1 VRKNKDFSKGPVWEE
16 ELNRYLV
23 DISYPDQ
30 TRKRKRFRS
39 QKKAQAFWAREMT
52 AIEEGT
58 WKNNFVPKNVTL
70 GQAFDQ
76 YREYCKAHNR
86 SYRTHTH
93 TETSLKAIEKE
104 FIRDTPLARIT
115 TATVEQF
122 KLSRVK
128 EVSEATVDKYL
139 SVFKAFFNWCDVQG
153 IFHANPVRKV
163 RMFRPNNQ
171 IVRYLNADEYQRLL
185 TAAEKIRWYL
195 RPVIEIAAN
204 TGLRRGN
211 ILERRWD
218 ECDRKS
224 GVIRKAKT
232 KNNEAVAI
240 PMNAAVDALDQL
252 EKRKNGSPYVFPH
265 MQGEQE
271 GEAIKDVKNS
281 FRTAL
286 KKAKIEKFRF
296 HALRHC
302 CASWLMMN
310 GADLNDAR
318 QILGHK
324 SIAMTLRYA
333 HLSPRYL
340 ADKVKLLEKATLPNS
355 CQMQDATR
363 SNSKQVTANRSKS

>member
-1 VRKNKDFSKGPVWEE
+1 MER
-16 ELNRYLV
+16 R
-23 DISYPDQ
+23 
-30 TRKRKRFRS
+30 
-39 QKKAQAFWAREMT
+39 
-52 AIEEGT
+52 
-58 WKNNFVPKNVTL
+58 
-70 GQAFDQ
+70 
-76 YREYCKAHNR
+76 
-86 SYRTHTH
+86 
-93 TETSLKAIEKE
+93 
-104 FIRDTPLARIT
+104 
-115 TATVEQF
+115 
-122 KLSRVK
+122 
-128 EVSEATVDKYL
+128 
-139 SVFKAFFNWCDVQG
+139 
-153 IFHANPVRKV
+153 
-163 RMFRPNNQ
+163 
-171 IVRYLNADEYQRLL
+171 QRLL
-185 TAAEKIRWYL
+185 TTAEKIRWYL

-211 ILERRWD
+211 ILDLRWD

-240 PMNAAVDALDQL
+240 PMNAAVLAVLDKL
-252 EKRKNGSPYVFPH
+252 EERRNGSLYVFPH

-296 HALRHC
+296 HDLRHC

-310 GADLNDAR
+310 GADLNDVR

-340 ADKVKLLEKATLPNS
+340 ADKVKLLEKTTLPNS
-355 CQMQDATR
+355 CQMQDATP
-363 SNSKQVTANRSKS
+363 SKTEHVTANRSKK

>member
-1 VRKNKDFSKGPVWEE
+1 VRKSKDFTAGPVWDD

-23 DISYPDQ
+23 DITYPDLA
-30 TRKRKRFRS
+30 RRRKRFRNL
-39 QKKAQAFWAREMT
+39 KKAQAFWARETT
-52 AIEEGT
+52 AIQEGT

-86 SYRTHTH
+86 SYRTHT
-93 TETSLKAIEKE
+93 ETSLRAIEKE
-104 FIRDTPLARIT
+104 FGRNIPLARIT
-115 TATVEQF
+115 AAAVETF
-122 KLSRVK
+122 KLGRVK

-139 SVFKAFFNWCDVQG
+139 SVFKAFFNWCDIQG
-153 IFHANPVRKV
+153 IFHANPVRKI

-211 ILERRWD
+211 ILELRWD
-218 ECDRKS
+218 ECDRES

-240 PMNAAVDALDQL
+240 PMNAAVLAVLDKLKERQ
-252 EKRKNGSPYVFPH
+252 NGSPYVSPH

-296 HALRHC
+296 HDLRHC

-310 GADLNDAR
+310 GADLNDVR

-324 SIAMTLRYA
+324 SIAMTLRG
-333 HLSPRYL
+333 
-340 ADKVKLLEKATLPNS
+340 
-355 CQMQDATR
+355 TR
-363 SNSKQVTANRSKS
+363 IFRRAIWRIR